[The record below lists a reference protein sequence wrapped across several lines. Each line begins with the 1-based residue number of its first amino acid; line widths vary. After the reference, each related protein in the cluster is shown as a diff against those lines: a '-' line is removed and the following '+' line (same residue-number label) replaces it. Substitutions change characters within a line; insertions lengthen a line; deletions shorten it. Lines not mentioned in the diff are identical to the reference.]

1 MQGLT
6 SSVWVIITRIGMG
19 GIWGILWYTYI
30 YIYVYT
36 YVYIESRNADEMTA
50 TENCTCLRLYKV
62 GVRYVLVKLQVA
74 IGYSG
79 YRCMLSMQ
87 LLWERLRLYGRG
99 CVCTQEPTPILSTS

>member
-19 GIWGILWYTYI
+19 GIWGIVWYI

-87 LLWERLRLYGRG
+87 LLWERLRLY
-99 CVCTQEPTPILSTS
+99 QEPTPILSTS